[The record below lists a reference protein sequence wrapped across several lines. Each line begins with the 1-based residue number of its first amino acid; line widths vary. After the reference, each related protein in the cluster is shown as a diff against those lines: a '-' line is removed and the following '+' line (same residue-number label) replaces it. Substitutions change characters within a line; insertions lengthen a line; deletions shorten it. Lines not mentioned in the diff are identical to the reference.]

1 MNKKV
6 ITVFTAVAIITG
18 VLAGCTQ
25 VDVVGKFAVTSFEA
39 LLNKDQI
46 KMTENTKDNA
56 WQLESPSGE
65 VFMWGKDY
73 STKEVPDLMMAF
85 KASAFIEAGLDVTK
99 LPEDMYRYDA
109 SMDQLMIHAE
119 LGDQAFKYSG
129 EATALASFEALVKS
143 YRDRIGYHEDL
154 DHYGVALG
162 DGNMVEWAKDSAKN
176 DKDLVFVLN
185 PEPLIAAGVD
195 PSLVKDWAFAKVK
208 VMNDKGEKVEVD
220 KFLKPYNLD

>member
-1 MNKKV
+1 MKKRF
-6 ITVFTAVAIITG
+6 ITVVVAAALMTG

-25 VDVVGKFAVTSFEA
+25 VDVVGKYAVTSFDVI
-39 LLNKDQI
+39 LNKTQL
-46 KMTENTKDNA
+46 KVTENTKDNA
-56 WQLESPSGE
+56 WQLEAPSGE

-85 KASAFIEAGLDVTK
+85 KATPFIEAGLDVTK
-99 LPEDMYRYDA
+99 LPDEMYRYDA
-109 SMDQLMIHAE
+109 SMDMLMIHAE
-119 LGDQAFKYSG
+119 LGDQAFKYEG
-129 EATALASFEALVKS
+129 DVTALKSFEALVKN
-143 YRDRIGYHEDL
+143 YRDRIGYHEAL

-185 PEPLIAAGVD
+185 PEALIAAGVD

-208 VMNDKGEKVEVD
+208 VKNDKGEEVEVV